1 MISLDTNIL
10 LPAVESRNAH
20 HPKAA
25 AFLESLQ
32 ERQDV
37 AICEFILLE
46 LYVLLRNPAVL
57 AKPLS
62 PSAATDVCEAF
73 RQHPHWQIIGF
84 PPDSRAFH
92 DVFWPKLREAD
103 FARRRAYDWRAA
115 LLLIQQGVTDFATVN
130 EKDFRDCGF
139 RRVWNPLA
147 ADRTR

>member
-10 LPAVESRNAH
+10 LPAVESGNAM

-32 ERQDV
+32 DRHDV

-57 AKPLS
+57 ARPLGS
-62 PSAATDVCEAF
+62 SAATDICEAF
-73 RQHPHWQIIGF
+73 RQHPRWQVIGF

-92 DVFWPKLREAD
+92 DALWPKLRGDE

-115 LLLIQQGVTDFATVN
+115 LILIQQGVTDFATVN
-130 EKDFRDCGF
+130 EKDFREFGF

-147 ADRTR
+147 AD